1 MKKIFLPLLAL
12 CGMIAGFS
20 LTSCGGGSG
29 SGSAAGTC
37 ITVNGPLTVYEVYI
51 AERFGDNKTSAYT
64 GTISD
69 FRGFRVSNVMYSIK
83 DIVTDEKGLLRSCTA
98 TISPTTLNAQDQY
111 ALYMIVM
118 GLDMTDAKI
127 MNLQMTSA
135 ATFVLTTDENGK
147 GTLKWT
153 ASAEYD
159 YALGDV
165 VDEDL
170 TNEVDGRPDDV
181 LYINRR

>member
-1 MKKIFLPLLAL
+1 MKKFVLSVLAL
-12 CGMIAGFS
+12 VGMVSGFA
-20 LTSCGGGSG
+20 LTSCGGGGG

-37 ITVNGPLTVYEVYI
+37 ISVNGPLCVYDVYI
-51 AERFGDNKTSAYT
+51 AERFGDNKTTAYT

-69 FRGFRVSNVMYSIK
+69 RQGIRVSNVMYHLS
-83 DIVTDEKGLLRSCTA
+83 DIEMDEKGLLRSCTG

-118 GLDMTDAKI
+118 GLDMTDTKI
-127 MNLQMTSA
+127 VGLQLTNA
-135 ATFVLTTDENGK
+135 VTFVLTTDSNGN
-147 GTLKWT
+147 GTMKWT

-165 VDEDL
+165 LDEDL
-170 TNEVDGRPDDV
+170 MKDIDRPDKV
-181 LYINRR
+181 LYIRRQ

>member
-1 MKKIFLPLLAL
+1 MKKFVLSVLAL
-12 CGMIAGFS
+12 VGVVSGFA
-20 LTSCGGGSG
+20 LTSCGGGGG

-69 FRGFRVSNVMYSIK
+69 HRGFRVSNVMYSLS
-83 DIVTDEKGLLRSCTA
+83 DVVTDEKGLLRSCSG

-118 GLDMTDAKI
+118 GLDMTDTKI
-127 MNLQMTSA
+127 TNLQMTSA
-135 ATFVLTTDENGK
+135 ASFVLSTDENGK
-147 GTLKWT
+147 GTIKWV

-165 VDEDL
+165 LDEDV
-170 TNEVDGRPDDV
+170 TNDVDRTDNV